1 MLLKPQC
8 FFKTPFIIL
17 SYLKQLTITTS
28 FAGDRCN
35 GVEVTIDRFMHFLL
49 RGPLSRLL
57 GADFAKRKTF
67 SLQAYED
74 NNLFNKTE
82 VKSLH

>member
-1 MLLKPQC
+1 
-8 FFKTPFIIL
+8 
-17 SYLKQLTITTS
+17 
-28 FAGDRCN
+28 
-35 GVEVTIDRFMHFLL
+35 MHFLL

-57 GADFAKRKTF
+57 GVDFTKRKTF